1 MPDITTEADVKRL
14 VDAFYGRIQ
23 DDALLNPIFTD
34 VAEVDWSEH
43 LPKMYAFWN
52 GIILAQ
58 PGYRGAPWPAHAALP
73 VTAEHFRRWVQLFR
87 ATVDESFTGEG
98 AARAKNAAASI
109 AHTFALRLGLID
121 PIAGNLL

>member
-1 MPDITTEADVKRL
+1 MPDITTEADVQRL

-23 DDALLNPIFTD
+23 DDELLNPIFAD

-58 PGYRGAPWPAHAALP
+58 PGYRGAPWPAHASLP
-73 VTAEHFRRWVQLFR
+73 VTAEHFRRWLELFR
-87 ATVDESFTGEG
+87 ATVDANFAGE
-98 AARAKNAAASI
+98 AATRAKNAAASI
-109 AHTFALRLGLID
+109 AHTFALRMGLID
-121 PIAGNLL
+121 PVAGQLL